1 MLLSYWSDPQFVPMW
16 FWGTFAFIL
25 GLCIGSFLN
34 VVIYRVPRGESIVWG
49 KTQGRSFCPECH
61 NIIAGYDNIPLLS
74 YLLLGGKCRQ
84 CKAPISIQ
92 YPLVELLTGLLF
104 VGAFYQFGLTSH
116 LAANLFFIG
125 AIIALV
131 FIDYFTH
138 LLPDAITLP
147 GTVISLVVRIF
158 VLNFAGIEFLRDFSL
173 LAGIPFTATGR
184 TASIINALVGMAIGG
199 GTLWL
204 IGVGY
209 FRLRTFRMDSVERLS
224 RFLIEECV
232 PETFVRLT
240 IRRQNRISHVI
251 IEAGDFTE
259 YPPELQ
265 EELHFKLHETGSPEL
280 RVTSLSGV
288 VAEAEAGGV
297 KITEIPDS
305 SLAKEFQLQTGD
317 IILRA
322 SREGMGLGDVKMML
336 FVGAFLGSELTFL
349 TLLLGALLGV
359 VITGFRFIRQ
369 GRSAL
374 DTVVPFGVLLGIGAM
389 VALFYGHWLVNKY
402 MNYALNYLSR

>member
-1 MLLSYWSDPQFVPMW
+1 MLLSYWSDLQYVPMW
-16 FWGTFAFIL
+16 FWGIFAFIF

-34 VVIYRVPRGESIVWG
+34 VVIYRVPLGESIVWG

-61 NIIAGYDNIPLLS
+61 GIIAGYDNIPLLS

-84 CKAPISIQ
+84 CRAPISIQ

-104 VGAFYQFGLTSH
+104 VGALYQFGLTSH
-116 LAANLFFIG
+116 LVANLFFIG

-158 VLNFAGIEFLRDFSL
+158 VLNFVGIEFLQGFSL
-173 LAGIPFTATGR
+173 LAGIPFTVTGR
-184 TASIINALVGMAIGG
+184 TASVLNAVVGMAIGG

-224 RFLIEECV
+224 TFLLEECV

-240 IRRQNRISHVI
+240 IRRQNRTSHVI
-251 IEAGDFTE
+251 IEAGNFTE
-259 YPPELQ
+259 YPVELQ
-265 EELHFKLHETGSPEL
+265 EELQFKRHETGSPEL
-280 RVTSLSGV
+280 RMTSLSGV
-288 VAEAEAGGV
+288 VAETESGGV
-297 KITEIPDS
+297 KLTEIPDT
-305 SLAKEFQLQTGD
+305 SLAKEFQLQPGD

-349 TLLLGALLGV
+349 TLLLAALIGMA
-359 VITGFRFIRQ
+359 ITGLRLIRQ

-374 DTVVPFGVLLGIGAM
+374 DTVVPFGVLLGIGAL
-389 VALFYGHWLVNKY
+389 VALFYGHLIVSKY
-402 MNYALNYLSR
+402 MEHALNYLSR